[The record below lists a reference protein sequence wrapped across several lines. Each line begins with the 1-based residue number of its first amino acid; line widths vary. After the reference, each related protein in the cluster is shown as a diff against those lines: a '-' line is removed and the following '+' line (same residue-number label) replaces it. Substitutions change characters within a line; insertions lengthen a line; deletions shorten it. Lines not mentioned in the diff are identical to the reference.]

1 MGAVN
6 VNCAVLVPV
15 ATTFVM
21 VGALGTVAAM
31 VGLDEIEAG
40 DEPLLLMATTVK
52 EYVTP
57 GLRPVIFAALM
68 WAGVYV
74 AATAAGLDVTR

>member
-1 MGAVN
+1 MDLATYEVIGDPPSFMGAVN

-21 VGALGTVAAM
+21 VGVLGIVGAM

-40 DEPLLLMATTVK
+40 DEPLLLMATTVN
-52 EYVTP
+52 E
-57 GLRPVIFAALM
+57 
-68 WAGVYV
+68 
-74 AATAAGLDVTR
+74 

>member
-6 VNCAVLVPV
+6 VSCAVLVPV

-21 VGALGTVAAM
+21 VGALGTVGAI

-40 DEPLLLMATTVK
+40 DEPLLLTANTVN
-52 EYVTP
+52 E
-57 GLRPVIFAALM
+57 
-68 WAGVYV
+68 
-74 AATAAGLDVTR
+74 